1 MNCFDCDRLLIHCAQ
16 RERVRIA
23 PQNSNGKTND
33 ELQERINVDLEYV
46 HQWLLGNKLTLNK
59 DNTEYMI
66 IGSRQRIS
74 NLVTDPK
81 IELGESVIKRVHTS
95 KTLGVIID
103 EHLLWNHQ
111 IQNTVTKASKGI
123 GMMPRIKQLVPKS
136 TLVKTI
142 YNAIVLSHFDYC
154 SLVWDNCCD
163 YLKNRLQKLQNRAA
177 RIITGKTYE
186 VSSEDVLK
194 ELPWQPLNQR
204 YKTNKSI
211 FMHRIRNEKM
221 PSSISNMFK
230 IRINDRYDLRSNNN
244 NYDLGKPETN
254 FMKKSFSYAAAFLWN
269 DLSITAKEKGIS
281 LNKFKRILDST

>member
-1 MNCFDCDRLLIHCAQ
+1 MFADDTNI
-16 RERVRIA
+16 
-23 PQNSNGKTND
+23 STNGKTND
-33 ELQERINVDLEYV
+33 GLQERINVDLENV
-46 HQWLLGNKLTLNK
+46 HQWLLANKLTFNK
-59 DNTEYMI
+59 YKTEYII
-66 IGSRQRIS
+66 IGSRRIS
-74 NLVTDPK
+74 KLVTDPK
-81 IELGESVIKRVHTS
+81 IELGESDIKRVHKS
-95 KTLGVIID
+95 KTLGIIID

-123 GMMPRIKQLVPKS
+123 GMMRRIKQFVPKS
-136 TLVKTI
+136 TLVKI

-194 ELPWQPLNQR
+194 ELDWQPLNQR

-230 IRINDRYDLRSNNN
+230 IRRNDRYDLRSNNN

-254 FMKKSFSYAAAFLWN
+254 FMKKSFSYSAAFL
-269 DLSITAKEKGIS
+269 LE
-281 LNKFKRILDST
+281 